1 MPRSTA
7 QPADTV
13 PGVVAPGGLSAIEG
27 VSDPSGVPRYEMPF
41 TRVELAVLGL
51 VDGALHVLL
60 ARRAGEPY
68 KGRWALPG
76 GVLRI
81 DLDASLEQAAQR
93 VSRERLGGEMPYLR
107 QLCAAGGPERDTAR
121 SAWALSIVY
130 RAVVDAGPL
139 DVSAGKRV
147 EALAWRP
154 VEEAVCDRQLA
165 FDHASLI
172 ARAVAAT
179 RQEVRALDLPG
190 GFIPATF
197 TLGELQALC
206 EQMLGER
213 LDKSSFRRRLAD
225 RDLVET
231 VEGEMRTGANR
242 PAQVFRLR

>member
-1 MPRSTA
+1 MTRSTPQLA
-7 QPADTV
+7 
-13 PGVVAPGGLSAIEG
+13 VVALAVPTSTADGFSAAPTG
-27 VSDPSGVPRYEMPF
+27 APRHEMPF
-41 TRVELAVLGL
+41 TRLEVAVLGL
-51 VDGALHVLL
+51 VDGSLHALL

-81 DLDASLEQAAQR
+81 DLDASLDHAAQR
-93 VSRERLGGEMPYLR
+93 VAQERLGCSLPFLR
-107 QLCAAGGPERDTAR
+107 QLCAVGGPGRDKMR
-121 SAWALSIVY
+121 SPWALSVVY
-130 RAVVDAGPL
+130 RALVDAAQL

-154 VEEAVCDRQLA
+154 VDEAVADTHIA

-179 RQEVRALDLPG
+179 REEVRALDLPG

-213 LDKSSFRRRLAD
+213 LDKSSFRRRVAD
-225 RDLVET
+225 RDLVEP

-242 PAQVFRLR
+242 PAQVFRLK

>member
-1 MPRSTA
+1 MAPSTPPAAPRH
-7 QPADTV
+7 
-13 PGVVAPGGLSAIEG
+13 
-27 VSDPSGVPRYEMPF
+27 EMPF
-41 TRVELAVLGL
+41 TRLELAVLGL

-81 DLDASLEQAAQR
+81 DLDASLEHAAQR
-93 VSRERLGGEMPYLR
+93 VSRERLGCEMPYLR
-107 QLCAAGGPERDTAR
+107 QLCAVGGPGRDRTR
-121 SAWALSIVY
+121 SPWALSIVY
-130 RAVVDAGPL
+130 RALVRASLL

-147 EALAWRP
+147 EALAWRS
-154 VEEAVCDRQLA
+154 VEEAVADKQLA

-172 ARAVAAT
+172 AQAVAAT
-179 RQEVRALDLPG
+179 REEVRALELPS

-206 EQMLGER
+206 EQLLGER
-213 LDKSSFRRRLAD
+213 LDKSSFRRKLAD
-225 RDLVET
+225 RDLVEP